1 VLKNNLRAAYFNTF
15 AAVCAFFF
23 DYNHSAVFALVNRL
37 FGADFFAFT
46 ALDTDARFV
55 SAGLREKRFNT
66 EGRFFRVDFIEM
78 VNGAYLQAEA
88 AASAIR

>member
-1 VLKNNLRAAYFNTF
+1 MLEYYLWSADFDTF
-15 AAVCAFFF
+15 AAVGAFFF
-23 DYNHSAVFALVNRL
+23 DYNHGAVFALINRL